1 MKVES
6 TAKQGTGHADQ
17 YLTCRLGEEQYGIEI
32 LKVREIIGVMPVTP
46 LPHSHE
52 WILGVINLR
61 GRVIPV
67 ADLRTRF
74 GMPRQE
80 LTEESCIIVV
90 EIDGESETQ
99 TTGILVDEVADVCS
113 VEEDKKLEPPRFDSR
128 VDDHCLL
135 GMGRV
140 EGRVVLLLDISHV
153 LRDQDRSGSVVL
165 EASTPERQL
174 SQSSSQDS

>member
-1 MKVES
+1 MNAQPTEM
-6 TAKQGTGHADQ
+6 QGTGHADQ
-17 YLTCRLGEEQYGIEI
+17 YLTCRLGEELYGIEI
-32 LKVREIIGVMPVTP
+32 LKVREIIGLMPVTP
-46 LPHSHE
+46 LPHSHD

-74 GMPRQE
+74 GMPRQD

-113 VEEDKKLEPPRFDSR
+113 VAEDKKIEPPRFDSR

-153 LRDQDRSGSVVL
+153 LRDQDRSGSIAL
-165 EASTPERQL
+165 DATNPERPL
-174 SQSSSQDS
+174 AQSSSQES